1 MMPRMNR
8 FGAQEEVSD
17 ELSDDLKRQR
27 SAQLPIGF
35 SPLKLAK
42 YNFMNTLNKSKKLKS
57 NSLFKKQQS
66 FLSRADS
73 IKTLDT
79 GDYAKKFKIH

>member
-1 MMPRMNR
+1 MN
-8 FGAQEEVSD
+8 
-17 ELSDDLKRQR
+17 
-27 SAQLPIGF
+27 
-35 SPLKLAK
+35 
-42 YNFMNTLNKSKKLKS
+42 NLNQSKNLRA

-79 GDYAKKFKIH
+79 GDYAKKF

>member
-1 MMPRMNR
+1 MNR
-8 FGAQEEVSD
+8 WGGMGTEDASD
-17 ELSDDLKRQR
+17 VKSDDLMRQR
-27 SAQLPIGF
+27 SHHLPIGF
-35 SPLKLAK
+35 SPLKIAK
-42 YNFMNTLNKSKKLKS
+42 YNFMNTLNNSRKLQS
-57 NSLFKKQQS
+57 NSFFKKQQS